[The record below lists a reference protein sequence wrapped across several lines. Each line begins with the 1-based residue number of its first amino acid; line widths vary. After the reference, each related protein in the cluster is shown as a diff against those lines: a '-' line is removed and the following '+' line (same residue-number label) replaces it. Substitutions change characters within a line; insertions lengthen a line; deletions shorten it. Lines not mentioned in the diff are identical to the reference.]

1 VIIMDTT
8 FAVLTLGVLLSATP
22 THAQDLAGRVSAAP
36 PDATVQF
43 AFATRPDVCGDGE
56 TIWIGPH
63 DDRAV
68 VHMRSAR
75 IRTGSRAADRDLEER
90 CENGPVRVSLERR
103 AGAVHDARV
112 EVGGPRP
119 DDGHD
124 LGTIEPADAAA
135 YLLDTLAPTLS
146 QRAAG
151 SAMFAATL
159 ARDVETWPALLRLA
173 RDDRLEDDV
182 RRQATFWVGQAAA
195 ERAAA
200 GLADLVDDDGQDLEL
215 RRTALF
221 SLAQRND
228 ESSFGFLLETARNHP
243 HRELRKA
250 AIFWLGQTDDP
261 RALALFEEILVR
273 R

>member
-1 VIIMDTT
+1 MRTT
-8 FAVLTLGVLLSATP
+8 FVVLTLGAALLPTP
-22 THAQDLAGRVSAAP
+22 AHAQDLAGRVRAAP
-36 PDATVQF
+36 PDATVHFSF
-43 AFATRPDVCGDGE
+43 AARPDVCGDGE
-56 TIWIGPH
+56 TIRIGPH
-63 DDRAV
+63 DDRAI

-75 IRTGSRAADRDLEER
+75 ARAGRRTADRDLDEA
-90 CENGPVRVSLERR
+90 CEDGPVRVSLERR
-103 AGAVHDARV
+103 AGAVHATHV
-112 EVGGPRP
+112 EVGGPP
-119 DDGHD
+119 PHDVHD
-124 LGTIEPADAAA
+124 LGTVEPAAAAA
-135 YLLDTLAPTLS
+135 YLLDTLAPTLT

-173 RDDRLEDDV
+173 RDARLEGDV

-195 ERAAA
+195 ERAAV
-200 GLADLVDDDGQDLEL
+200 GLVDLVDDDAEDLEL

-228 ESSFGFLLETARNHP
+228 ETSFAFLLETARTHP

-261 RALALFEEILVR
+261 RALSLFEEILVR